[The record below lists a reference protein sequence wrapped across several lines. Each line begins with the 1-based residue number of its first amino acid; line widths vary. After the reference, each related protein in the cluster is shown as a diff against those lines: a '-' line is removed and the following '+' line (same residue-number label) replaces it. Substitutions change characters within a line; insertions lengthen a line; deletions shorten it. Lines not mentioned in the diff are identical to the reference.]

1 MKQHIQLAVIFCAF
15 TAVLEAQGQLSPSEK
30 EEEKPP
36 AEIKAI
42 RVVPANVGGGAQ
54 WTKLLVDFRT
64 IPKWIDGLQLSIT
77 ALCGDGSQER
87 PYSVLTGM
95 ASYINIPRGDN
106 TGVLYISPKTTAR
119 YGGVAAATAD
129 IYLNDRVVSS
139 AELKEGAKAPPKWEA
154 VYDRRDGA
162 LLPITATPWLAT
174 EYDKYPDTLSGR

>member
-1 MKQHIQLAVIFCAF
+1 MTCALLAF
-15 TAVLEAQGQLSPSEK
+15 VLQARGQAPAGQEAK
-30 EEEKPP
+30 EKPP
-36 AEIKAI
+36 AEITAL
-42 RVVPANVGGGAQ
+42 RVVPASIGGGAQ
-54 WTKLLVDFRT
+54 WTKLLVDFKT
-64 IPKWIDGLQLSIT
+64 APKWVDGLQLSIT

-95 ASYINIPRGDN
+95 ARYINIPRGAS

-119 YGGVAAATAD
+119 YGGVAAARAD
-129 IYLNDRVVSS
+129 IYIGDRVVAS

-154 VYDRRDGA
+154 IYDRRDGA